1 MTGHVVAL
9 PSTSR
14 GGAGGEGPKKRRR
27 EKQAPHDQSDAIFKD
42 DDEERVSR
50 KRDIMGEVLELLKKN
65 EEGGGRTREMGLQ
78 ALVSQQSTMTNTITS
93 LLQQARLLKEEL
105 RQAEDSDEVQDLEDE
120 ITGVIQSRRE
130 MRQQLLDLDME
141 IRKETNVVAR
151 ERMVVVEREHQEQM
165 SRRARDANAARV
177 LQLNSPSPSCSGV
190 GEGQGSREGDGMVEE
205 GGDEEGGD

>member
-27 EKQAPHDQSDAIFKD
+27 EKQAPHDQSDAIFN
-42 DDEERVSR
+42 DEERVSR

-105 RQAEDSDEVQDLEDE
+105 QQVEDSDEVQDLEDE

-165 SRRARDANAARV
+165 SRRTHDANAARV
-177 LQLNSPSPSCSGV
+177 LQLNSVSPSSSGV

>member
-1 MTGHVVAL
+1 MNPRFFEFPSTIFSRTFLRVVGL
-9 PSTSR
+9 PSTSG

-105 RQAEDSDEVQDLEDE
+105 RQAEDSSAGPWRCRWPRFVL
-120 ITGVIQSRRE
+120 RR
-130 MRQQLLDLDME
+130 RPV
-141 IRKETNVVAR
+141 R
-151 ERMVVVEREHQEQM
+151 
-165 SRRARDANAARV
+165 
-177 LQLNSPSPSCSGV
+177 
-190 GEGQGSREGDGMVEE
+190 
-205 GGDEEGGD
+205 